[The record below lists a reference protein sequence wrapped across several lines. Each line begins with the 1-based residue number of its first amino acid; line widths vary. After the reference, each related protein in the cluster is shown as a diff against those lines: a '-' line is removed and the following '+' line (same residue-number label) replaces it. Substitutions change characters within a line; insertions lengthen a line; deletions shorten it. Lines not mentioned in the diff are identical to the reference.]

1 MTEYPLVFN
10 GLSQGGRLF
19 CNNYRLYIHSN
30 YLSVFIKMK
39 ETQSHSGKDES
50 DSTDN
55 DSNPIE
61 EDEII
66 SKPKLLY

>member
-1 MTEYPLVFN
+1 
-10 GLSQGGRLF
+10 
-19 CNNYRLYIHSN
+19 
-30 YLSVFIKMK
+30 MK

-66 SKPKLLY
+66 LILKPKLLY

>member
-1 MTEYPLVFN
+1 MGCLKVAGYSAIITGFIFI
-10 GLSQGGRLF
+10 QT
-19 CNNYRLYIHSN
+19 I
-30 YLSVFIKMK
+30 LSVFIKMK

-66 SKPKLLY
+66 LKPKLLY

>member
-1 MTEYPLVFN
+1 
-10 GLSQGGRLF
+10 
-19 CNNYRLYIHSN
+19 
-30 YLSVFIKMK
+30 MK

-50 DSTDN
+50 DSKDN

-66 SKPKLLY
+66 SKPKFLY

>member
-1 MTEYPLVFN
+1 
-10 GLSQGGRLF
+10 
-19 CNNYRLYIHSN
+19 
-30 YLSVFIKMK
+30 MK

-66 SKPKLLY
+66 SKPKLLN

>member
-1 MTEYPLVFN
+1 
-10 GLSQGGRLF
+10 
-19 CNNYRLYIHSN
+19 
-30 YLSVFIKMK
+30 MK

-66 SKPKLLY
+66 LILKPKLLYSTTAVTLLTNCCVKTLTYNRQNF